1 MNNNTI
7 RNLKIENLIWIIYLF
22 ISIAA
27 LISNYFEE
35 DYIKTKNFK
44 DFRTYKTI
52 NIEIFIVAFFIY
64 LYFVYLNY
72 KNISNLKKNA
82 SKKKVLIA
90 NVNFIA
96 SILFLL
102 GGSIYLFT
110 ESISQTPDE
119 DAEIEF

>member
-27 LISNYFEE
+27 LVSNYFEE

-52 NIEIFIVAFFIY
+52 NVEIFIVAFFIY
-64 LYFVYLNY
+64 LYFV
-72 KNISNLKKNA
+72 
-82 SKKKVLIA
+82 
-90 NVNFIA
+90 
-96 SILFLL
+96 
-102 GGSIYLFT
+102 
-110 ESISQTPDE
+110 
-119 DAEIEF
+119 